1 LRLEAFNALNTPFFG
16 NPISIGFTSPNSVI
30 PDAPRMGEIRS
41 LEAPMRTLQ
50 LGVKLNW

>member
-16 NPISIGFTSPNSVI
+16 NPISVGFAGVNSVV

-41 LEAPMRTLQ
+41 LEAPMRTVQ
-50 LGVKLNW
+50 LGAKIIW